1 MITSYGSTANPCL
14 HKHRTLVYKRCRMH
28 WSSISGW
35 WLVGVTRGF
44 LLPFKMTFNLADNSS
59 FEEFCGSPVWV
70 SAGIT
75 KIIIYQNYFRMKNT
89 NSSWAGS
96 WFMSILLHL
105 FICFWFELNILVLR
119 IWLAKTFT
127 LVLVSLVFLYRNNL
141 LQDFNLTWYPKPGC
155 LPDVTPCTEH
165 LVLVWLPCA
174 FLWLT
179 LLPYIVYLNQT
190 RKTFYEG
197 HTKFSLMKSV
207 GKTLLCLSVS

>member
-28 WSSISGW
+28 WSSISGS

-44 LLPFKMTFNLADNSS
+44 LLQFKMTFNLADNSS

-75 KIIIYQNYFRMKNT
+75 KIIIYQNYFRMNNT
-89 NSSWAGS
+89 NSSRVGS
-96 WFMSILLHL
+96 WFVCTITSLSMLLVWVEYL
-105 FICFWFELNILVLR
+105 

-127 LVLVSLVFLYRNNL
+127 LVLVSLLVFLYRNNL

-207 GKTLLCLSVS
+207 RKTLLCLSVS